1 MKKLHLCLLLSLTVL
16 SATAQKVYFIYIQTE
31 SEQPFF
37 VKMNGKIQSSA
48 ASGYIILSKLVDSTY
63 SFSIGFPQGKWAEQ
77 NFSVSVNKKDHGFLL
92 KNFGE
97 KGWGLFDLQTMV
109 VQMAV
114 AGNASADTKP
124 EPEKNEVSAFTEIL
138 SRAADDPSLKERPFQ
153 PKKEERKAE
162 ITVQEVAK
170 KEELKVEAKE
180 SVTPGTIEVVE
191 APVAKTETP
200 KTETTIS
207 KPADVIEQT
216 SAKKDE
222 LKTEVKEQATTK
234 SIEVAEKPLE
244 KKEEVRT
251 DIKEQPT
258 TSIEAAV
265 TEVYKTSQ
273 VKKWAESSTTE
284 GFGLVFIDDY
294 DNGVKD
300 TIRLV
305 IPNPKPAINV
315 IKEELKDEKKFLEI
329 STETSKN
336 GEEKAIT
343 PETVASGKTSLKNNC
358 IEIATETDFFKLRK
372 KMAAGE
378 SDDDM
383 IAEAKRYFKEKCFS
397 TSQLKN
403 LGSLFLTDEGKY
415 NFFDAAYKFVSDI
428 DAFHSLQA
436 ELKDEYYLSRFKA
449 MIRN

>member
-138 SRAADDPSLKERPFQ
+138 SRAADDPSLKERPVQ
-153 PKKEERKAE
+153 PKKEEKKAE

-200 KTETTIS
+200 KTETAIS

-294 DNGVKD
+294 DNGSQIENTYKNID
-300 TIRLV
+300 IAYS
-305 IPNPKPAINV
+305 PNIIAGAGIDYV
-315 IKEELKDEKKFLEI
+315 LFKKTQFTL
-329 STETSKN
+329 N
-336 GEEKAIT
+336 
-343 PETVASGKTSLKNNC
+343 
-358 IEIATETDFFKLRK
+358 
-372 KMAAGE
+372 
-378 SDDDM
+378 
-383 IAEAKRYFKEKCFS
+383 
-397 TSQLKN
+397 
-403 LGSLFLTDEGKY
+403 GKY
-415 NFFDAAYKFVSDI
+415 VGKQYLDNTQNEMRKINAYSYLNFRVTHTFKGIRYKSLNIGVQINNILNNLYEANGYTYSYKYGGELVTENFFYPQAGINYMVLCNIKF
-428 DAFHSLQA
+428 
-436 ELKDEYYLSRFKA
+436 
-449 MIRN
+449 